1 MDWGTAIGG
10 FASGLFG
17 YKGTKDQNV
26 ASAAQAQKQMDFQE
40 RMSNTAIQR
49 RMADLRKGGLNPI
62 LAGKHDASSPAG
74 AMAPMHNKAAVA
86 LQNAS
91 TAANVKNIAAQTQL
105 VNNQARTQFALG
117 TTAQAAA
124 LPAELILDIANKIKF
139 EKNKSSKKTEEIYQ
153 PPIDAKNQ
161 LDFSEPQIPN
171 DNSAKSTY
179 DNKKQLEYLM
189 RNDADFIRIIKQVF
203 KETPL
208 SRFTN

>member
-1 MDWGTAIGG
+1 MDWGAALGG

-17 YKGTKDQNV
+17 YKGTKDQNI

-49 RMADLRKGGLNPI
+49 RMADLRKAGLNPI

-91 TAANVKNIAAQTQL
+91 TAATVKNIAAQTQL

-124 LPAELILDIANKIKF
+124 LPAELVLEVANRIKD
-139 EKNKSSKKTEEIYQ
+139 EKNKSNKNNSVIYQ

-161 LDFSEPQIPN
+161 LDFSEPQIPK

-179 DNKKQLEYLM
+179 DNKKTLEDLM
-189 RNDADFIRIIKQVF
+189 RNDDDFVRIIKQVF
-203 KETPL
+203 KDTPL
-208 SRFTN
+208 SRFTK

>member
-91 TAANVKNIAAQTQL
+91 TAANVKNISAQTQL

-124 LPAELILDIANKIKF
+124 LPAELILEIANKIKA
-139 EKNKSSKKTEEIYQ
+139 EKNKSSKKTEDIYQ

-171 DNSAKSTY
+171 DTSAKSTY

-189 RNDADFIRIIKQVF
+189 RNDADFVRIIKQVF
-203 KETPL
+203 KDTPL
-208 SRFTN
+208 SRFSN